1 MTWDEICSRDEYR
14 GRWVAL
20 DGCSYDETTG
30 KATEGALVDID
41 DDLVELCERIRDPV
55 REWDERRRALPP
67 APTGHPPLIRDVSG
81 AGPEAGIAGH
91 RTARGR
97 PPSG

>member
-1 MTWDEICSRDEYR
+1 MHRMTWDEICSRDEYR

-41 DDLVELCERIRDPV
+41 HDLVELCERIREADLKNCAILFVGGTSAGGPY
-55 REWDERRRALPP
+55 RQPPP
-67 APTGHPPLIRDVSG
+67 ATH
-81 AGPEAGIAGH
+81 H
-91 RTARGR
+91 
-97 PPSG
+97 